1 MLWPWLGARSSV
13 QWRCNTIMMILFC
26 SWVCHLVFTQHKTM
40 SVRQCW
46 QTDLFLLNIFLK
58 LYQISK
64 RIWTYLPT
72 IVSCSETMFRCLFS
86 NQIKYDKITYI
97 ILNDWW
103 RKVLIAIIF
112 LLPCW
117 WDCSLS
123 WLIYMAH
130 ITKINPFQNLVFS
143 FPTNWEAGQR
153 QWTNLI
159 LWRGDNT
166 DIFYLFIFILFCRER
181 RVPLLCCCWL
191 LNDIFQQ
198 ILFGPS
204 SKSSS
209 TPKTL
214 RQKYFD

>member
-1 MLWPWLGARSSV
+1 MLWPWLGARSS
-13 QWRCNTIMMILFC
+13 MMILFC
-26 SWVCHLVFTQHKTM
+26 SWACHLVFTQHKTM

-64 RIWTYLPT
+64 RIWTYLTT

-86 NQIKYDKITYI
+86 NQIKYNKINNI

-123 WLIYMAH
+123 WLIY
-130 ITKINPFQNLVFS
+130 INTRISRRVTIVTQCHNCDALCH
-143 FPTNWEAGQR
+143 NC
-153 QWTNLI
+153 
-159 LWRGDNT
+159 D
-166 DIFYLFIFILFCRER
+166 ILFVKMLE
-181 RVPLLCCCWL
+181 LGSE
-191 LNDIFQQ
+191 I
-198 ILFGPS
+198 I
-204 SKSSS
+204 
-209 TPKTL
+209 PKN
-214 RQKYFD
+214 